1 MLNLN
6 IRGSFFLC
14 GLRCSLG
21 CHVMS
26 LFIYLFNFCLAFQMS
41 PNMYFIISSDCTSTA
56 PPPTLLY
63 LSQTQSHDQNGWR
76 RGVFWAENRKR
87 KRENAK
93 LCIKMRTVTSLWI
106 NRDYLYYPIIF
117 ITESL
122 EVNQHLMLLPQ
133 RQSHY
138 ISSHFHSRETE
149 QIVQTPPN
157 TQNTNHW
164 IRFTGVNDLI
174 QM

>member
-1 MLNLN
+1 MYVTFANVFRIWLRTFLMKDKKKMKLNAEFKHK
-6 IRGSFFLC
+6 GKFFLC

-106 NRDYLYYPIIF
+106 NRDY
-117 ITESL
+117 
-122 EVNQHLMLLPQ
+122 
-133 RQSHY
+133 
-138 ISSHFHSRETE
+138 
-149 QIVQTPPN
+149 
-157 TQNTNHW
+157 
-164 IRFTGVNDLI
+164 
-174 QM
+174 